1 VPPEGRRRSHSTSR
15 TYGGTDCASFA
26 ICSRDG
32 VSGRASNSERGVA
45 LVFALAT
52 LTLVAITIAAVAGEV
67 QSRAAGVVLEE
78 RAVRV
83 IALSDAAMA
92 ETLAELAAS
101 GAAFRGVTE
110 RWVEGGTITS
120 SVRAMGEWEVEVVA
134 IGKREDWQAKVQAR
148 VYLLGGPRVLWW
160 QRTQGPVALPTETP

>member
-1 VPPEGRRRSHSTSR
+1 MTS
-15 TYGGTDCASFA
+15 
-26 ICSRDG
+26 SR
-32 VSGRASNSERGVA
+32 SERGVA

-92 ETLAELAAS
+92 ETLAELAAN

-110 RWVEGGTITS
+110 RWVEGGTITLGWIGLFS
-120 SVRAMGEWEVEVVA
+120 IEPIISKIAETITITFTGSGSGTEGKFAFTGYVTDYSISGDAEEAYTGTITCKVA
-134 IGKREDWQAKVQAR
+134 SGITWTDAA
-148 VYLLGGPRVLWW
+148 
-160 QRTQGPVALPTETP
+160 